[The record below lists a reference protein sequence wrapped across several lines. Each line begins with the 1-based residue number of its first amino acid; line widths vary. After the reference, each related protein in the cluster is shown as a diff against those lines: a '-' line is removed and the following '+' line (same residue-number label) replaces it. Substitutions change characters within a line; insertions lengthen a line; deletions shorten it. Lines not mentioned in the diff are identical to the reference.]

1 MIEMIEKTLLAGVG
15 ALSLSQKKAD
25 EFLDEIKERM
35 NLSEEEGR
43 SLLEKIKKTADESRE
58 RLEQIAREEVEKSME
73 RIGVVPRKDYD
84 ALEKRVKKLEKALK
98 ESKH

>member
-25 EFLDEIKERM
+25 EFLDEIKDRM
-35 NLSEEEGR
+35 NISEEEGR
-43 SLLEKIKKTADESRE
+43 SLLEKIRKTADEGRA

-73 RIGVVPRKDYD
+73 RIGVVAKKDFD
-84 ALEKRVKKLEKALK
+84 ILKKKVTKLEKSIK
-98 ESKH
+98 EAGQ